1 MVTGTPCTCTPL
13 MLMVCTAW
21 AAAAS
26 CAAFRLRMPPAGAIL
41 GSGRSLRGAGLRPG
55 PSPGLRDTGLPHDGA
70 DEEEE
75 DEGGGGSTGKD
86 EASCSTTVCRSPEGV
101 LK

>member
-13 MLMVCTAW
+13 MLMVCMAC

-26 CAAFRLRMPPAGAIL
+26 CAALRLMTPPAGAIL
-41 GSGRSLRGAGLRPG
+41 GSGRSLRPAGFLLP
-55 PSPGLRDTGLPHDGA
+55 PPGLRDTGLPHEVPDGA
-70 DEEEE
+70 
-75 DEGGGGSTGKD
+75 TGTAG
-86 EASCSTTVCRSPEGV
+86 ASCSSTVCSSPDGV